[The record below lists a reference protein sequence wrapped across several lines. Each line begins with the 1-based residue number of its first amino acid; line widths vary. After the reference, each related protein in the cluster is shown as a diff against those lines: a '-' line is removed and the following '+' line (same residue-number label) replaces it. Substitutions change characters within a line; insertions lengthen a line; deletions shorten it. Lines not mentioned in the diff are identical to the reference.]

1 MDGMFGPMSG
11 TRESLINPIPRHP
24 GESRDPVTF
33 VHPAEMQKRWV
44 TRRIPRLALRAI
56 GCADV
61 RSGILPPQ
69 SGYRFATAFAGLQKR
84 TPKAARSVSAMDGA
98 SILG

>member
-1 MDGMFGPMSG
+1 M
-11 TRESLINPIPRHP
+11 
-24 GESRDPVTF
+24 TF
-33 VHPAEMQKRWV
+33 AERLELQSRWV
-44 TRRIPRLALRAI
+44 TRRILRLALRAI

-69 SGYRFATAFAGLQKR
+69 SGYRFATAFAGLQTR
-84 TPKAARSVSAMDGA
+84 TPKAARSASAMDGA